1 MAGGVDLDAA
11 AFGLV
16 TLPLTDGAALGTSYA
31 WVAGLLL
38 LAEGLRKAGRMSSG
52 TARKVVHVGVG
63 LWIVPTVFV
72 FSDWR
77 VAVIPPLSFVVVN
90 FLVHR
95 FRLVPALAE
104 DPTNFGT
111 TFFPISF
118 AALLALFF
126 RPGEAGDLGFVAVAG
141 VLAMALGD
149 AAAAVF
155 GRRYGTRRYT
165 ILGHSRTM
173 EGSLAMCLVTAAAVT
188 VVLTTMAGFGW
199 HAAVAFG
206 LVTGTA
212 AAGIEAVCPFGSDN
226 LFVPLGTAGLLWAF
240 VELSAAAIGIG

>member
-1 MAGGVDLDAA
+1 MTWLLTHGPALGVSYGYVG
-11 AFGLV
+11 GLV
-16 TLPLTDGAALGTSYA
+16 LLTE
-31 WVAGLLL
+31 V
-38 LAEGLRKAGRMSSG
+38 LRRRGWFSSD

-63 LWIVPTVFV
+63 LFVVPTIYL

-77 VAVIPPLSFVVVN
+77 VAVIPPLTFVVLN
-90 FLVHR
+90 FLIHR
-95 FRLVPALAE
+95 FRLLPALAV
-104 DPTNFGT
+104 DPLNFGT
-111 TFFPISF
+111 VFFPFSF

-126 RPGEAGDLGFVAVAG
+126 RPGTPNDLTAVAVGG
-141 VLAMALGD
+141 VLCMALGD

-173 EGSLAMCLVTAAAVT
+173 EGSLAMFLVSGAAVAAS
-188 VVLTTMAGFGW
+188 LLALGGFGV

-212 AAGIEAVCPFGSDN
+212 AAGLEAVSPFGSDN
-226 LFVPLGTAGLLWAF
+226 LTVPLGSGALLYAL
-240 VELSAAAIGIG
+240 VRLSDAALGIG